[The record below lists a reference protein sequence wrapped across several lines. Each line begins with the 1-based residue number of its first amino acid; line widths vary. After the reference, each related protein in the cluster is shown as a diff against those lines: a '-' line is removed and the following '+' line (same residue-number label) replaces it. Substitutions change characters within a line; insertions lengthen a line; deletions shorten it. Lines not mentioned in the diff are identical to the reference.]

1 MKYYLVS
8 RVVVDWRGRSVV
20 MCSAVNCSPVDLFI
34 REGAAIVFVQRI
46 SKEEYV
52 RVRAAERL
60 RGVDRG
66 FGYWGCVVG
75 GVLGIVVLWFLWG

>member
-8 RVVVDWRGRSVV
+8 RVVTDWRGRSVV
-20 MCSAVNCSPVDLFI
+20 SCSAVNCSPVDLFI
-34 REGAAIVFVQRI
+34 REGFPIVFVQRI

-60 RGVDRG
+60 RVVESSEGVA
-66 FGYWGCVVG
+66 GCVVG
-75 GVLGIVVLWFLWG
+75 VLLGLVVLWVLWG

>member
-1 MKYYLVS
+1 MS

-20 MCSAVNCSPVDLFI
+20 VCSAVNCSPVDLFI

-46 SKEEYV
+46 SKEEFV

-60 RGVDRG
+60 RVEAGRD
-66 FGYWGCVVG
+66 YWGFLVG
-75 GVLGIVVLWFLWG
+75 GFLGLVVLWVLWGWRRSCG